1 MSVLLLYGVSLL
13 CSYLYER
20 KGIELNIYVVL
31 ISKLMEERGLL
42 RFNEPRTFFFKDKQL
57 CFY

>member
-1 MSVLLLYGVSLL
+1 LL

-42 RFNEPRTFFFKDKQL
+42 RFNEPSTFFFKDKQL